1 MALAALRHRVSGPQL
16 ISSHSTFHNPGQRHV
31 LAPPEAKLR
40 NPRYP
45 QKSFFSHVDNLVAVE
60 HAASVNTI
68 NLMAAKSNKKSPRKI
83 PAKKVPKKGTQ
94 KAKKFVPSLPIS
106 PASDV
111 EVVADAPNSIA
122 PEVLKKILAV
132 EKLVG
137 KMGSM
142 TDEEIVDEICDFV
155 AEAAEYSRMSIQFG
169 SCALV
174 AAWGGGTFLNAQ
186 KKKLGRG
193 AFGEWRKE
201 NFVDAGLSERSSR
214 RYMKLAS
221 SCRDVRA
228 IIESG
233 ASLRQAYIACGALQ
247 EPASTDQSGG
257 AKAKPLLI
265 LTTGLRNVQK
275 HMRLFGDALDGFE
288 ESKEMLSP
296 EDKMEL
302 HLMKDVIRKF
312 TQRILKLLP

>member
-1 MALAALRHRVSGPQL
+1 MP
-16 ISSHSTFHNPGQRHV
+16 
-31 LAPPEAKLR
+31 
-40 NPRYP
+40 
-45 QKSFFSHVDNLVAVE
+45 
-60 HAASVNTI
+60 
-68 NLMAAKSNKKSPRKI
+68 AKSNKNSPRTT
-83 PAKKVPKKGTQ
+83 PAKNVPKKGTT
-94 KAKKFVPSLPIS
+94 KAKKIVPALLIS

-111 EVVADAPNSIA
+111 EVVLNAPSIP
-122 PEVLKKILAV
+122 PEVLQKILAA

-137 KMGSM
+137 ELGSM
-142 TDEEIVDEICDFV
+142 TDEEIIDAVCDFV
-155 AEAAEYSRMSIQFG
+155 AEATEYSQMSMKFG
-169 SCALV
+169 SFALV
-174 AAWGGGTFLNAQ
+174 SAWGCGTFLNAA
-186 KKKLGRG
+186 KKRLGPG
-193 AFGEWRKE
+193 AFGEWRRQ
-201 NFVDAGLSERSSR
+201 NFVDSGLSERSSR

-221 SCRDVRA
+221 SCRDVSA
-228 IIESG
+228 IIASG
-233 ASLRQAYIACGALQ
+233 SSLRQAYIACGALQ